1 MGKVA
6 FLFSGQGAQHPGM
19 GKGLYD
25 REPAVRELMDALD
38 HEMPGLLELCFDGSK
53 EDLQKTENTQPC
65 VFALDLACA
74 RALVAR
80 GIKPDAVAG
89 FSLGEVAA
97 LTFAGALSL
106 SEGFALVRHRGE
118 LMAQASEQNPGGM
131 RAVVKL
137 DASTI
142 EELAERAGDCWPV
155 NYNSAQQTSVAGLPE
170 GLERLDVLV
179 REAGGRSL
187 PVKVSGAFHSP
198 LMLPATEGLRAW
210 LSEHP
215 LAPTQTTV
223 IANVTAEPYPVEI
236 AEMNEL
242 LASQASHPV
251 RWQQTVEMLVS
262 QGLDSFI
269 ECGPGKTLT
278 GLVSRTAPDV
288 WAQPAETPEQ
298 LDKVLEHLEGSQA

>member
-1 MGKVA
+1 M
-6 FLFSGQGAQHPGM
+6 AQ
-19 GKGLYD
+19 K
-25 REPAVRELMDALD
+25 
-38 HEMPGLLELCFDGSK
+38 
-53 EDLQKTENTQPC
+53 KTCRRPRIRN
-65 VFALDLACA
+65 LACLHLTLLA
-74 RALVAR
+74 RAPLWR
-80 GIKPDAVAG
+80 TGIKPEAVAG

-210 LSEHP
+210 LSEHS

-262 QGLDSFI
+262 QGFDSFI